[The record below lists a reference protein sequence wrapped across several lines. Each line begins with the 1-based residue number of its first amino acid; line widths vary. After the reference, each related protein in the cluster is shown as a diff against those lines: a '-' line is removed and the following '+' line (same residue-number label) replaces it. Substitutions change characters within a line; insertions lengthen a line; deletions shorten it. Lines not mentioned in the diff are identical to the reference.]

1 MNKQAYKP
9 LPWQIEPFRDKS
21 GTQLL
26 TGAAGGGKSRLL
38 LEKVHAYLL
47 KYPGATGIMGRKDRT
62 SASKSVV
69 PMMRYTV
76 QGDSTWGRFL
86 TGAGLFEY
94 NNGSHLWV
102 VGLNDENQREALKS
116 IGKDGSVD
124 IAAFDEANKLTRDD
138 HNIIVSRMRGK
149 AAPWTQIIYATNP
162 DAPTHWIN
170 TDLILAEQAKV
181 FYSRPEDNPYNPKSY
196 IERLKN
202 LTGVYYQRL
211 YLGLWV
217 QAEGAIYDEYD
228 SSIHLIGEDQVT
240 INMDG
245 RFIVGVDFGYTNPFS
260 CSLYYLDNDD
270 NVYLWKQI
278 YKTRRTVAEH
288 APFIKDMVKGVKV
301 EAWITDHDAEDR
313 ATLENELGIR
323 TRGAYKAVL
332 PGISA
337 VKQRLKDKRL
347 FYIRNAVKDIDQE
360 LLDAKRPTSTVDEI
374 AGYRWSDKKQ
384 DTPVKENDHGLG
396 EERYVIAYVDD
407 IGKQTVRVTTK
418 AQIDNYAMRKA
429 KKKERAPGYRSK

>member
-1 MNKQAYKP
+1 MNTLAYDP
-9 LPWQIEPFRDKS
+9 LPWQVEPFRDKS
-21 GTQLL
+21 GTVLL
-26 TGAAGGGKSRLL
+26 TGAAGGGKSRLGL
-38 LEKVHAYLL
+38 AKVHAFLL
-47 KYPGATGIMGRKDRT
+47 KYPNATGIMGRKDRS
-62 SASKSVV
+62 SAKKSVV

-76 QGDSTWGRFL
+76 QGETSWGRYL
-86 TGAGLFEY
+86 KGDGLFEY
-94 NNGSHLWV
+94 TNGSNLWV

-124 IAAFDEANKLTRDD
+124 IAFFDEANKLTRDD
-138 HNIIVSRMRGK
+138 HNVIGSRMRGK
-149 AAPWTQIIYATNP
+149 ATSWTQIIYGTNP
-162 DAPTHWIN
+162 DRPDHFIN
-170 TDLILAEQAKV
+170 QDLILGEQASV
-181 FYSRPEDNPYNPKSY
+181 YYSRPEDNPYNPKDY
-196 IERLKN
+196 IDRLKN

-228 SSIHLIGEDQVT
+228 SGIHLISEDEVK
-240 INMDG
+240 IDLAG

-270 NVYLWKQI
+270 NIYLWKQI
-278 YKTRRTVAEH
+278 YRTQQTVAEH
-288 APFIKDMVKGVKV
+288 APAIKEMVKGVKV

-323 TRGAYKAVL
+323 TQGAYKAVL

-347 FYIRNAVKDIDQE
+347 FYIRNAVKDVDQD
-360 LLDAKRPTSTVDEI
+360 LLDAKRPTCTVDEI

-384 DTPVKENDHGLG
+384 DTPIKENDHGID
-396 EERYVIAYVDD
+396 EERYVIAYVDK
-407 IGKQTVRVTTK
+407 IGMQTAQITTS
-418 AQIDNYAMRKA
+418 AQIDNYAMRRE
-429 KKKERAPGYRSK
+429 KKKDKIGF